1 MQLRWQL
8 QWTLAC
14 AQSSSTNRSSRPPL
28 PPKTAVLSMAAEVQS
43 LPPLGRVTPAAWIGK
58 HMMCTLG
65 ARCTVG
71 RVHVESAPSE
81 DSTWLLLILLLLFLT
96 ANRSGGDRASCL
108 GRERWSA
115 WRVYLDDVPTGYHHR
130 FTPHHTFQRRWRHY
144 SRRNS
149 AVYSC
154 GGSRTDGAF
163 NGYVFAYA
171 VAYGGRL
178 VDELPWFCRPS
189 AVGGESTEL
198 LKSVESN
205 QMRIYFSDL
214 HRSPEQ
220 IIAKECISFTLLG
233 NNRRRYLM
241 VQHSGSPTAIS
252 TTAAAISAS

>member
-189 AVGGESTEL
+189 AV
-198 LKSVESN
+198 
-205 QMRIYFSDL
+205 
-214 HRSPEQ
+214 
-220 IIAKECISFTLLG
+220 
-233 NNRRRYLM
+233 RRKYR
-241 VQHSGSPTAIS
+241 
-252 TTAAAISAS
+252 ASKKCGIKPNENLF